1 MVGIKH
7 KRILPRFACIP
18 GLDIKMGRP
27 LLAFSPLL
35 DETNQSST
43 NHADW
48 VKSTLALYNKGQ
60 QNLLFLVSDNTNSMP
75 KLASLLKRPFICCSS
90 HRLALFVKQV
100 LEIDP
105 KDDPDDPI
113 HVVNKVRRL
122 MKKLRLANKA
132 VALRLETHLKPLLS
146 NATRWSST
154 FMMIQR
160 YNQIAVFVDRA
171 DPDLI
176 PLLLNPVEDKELRS
190 LETTLKKINDVTV
203 ALQAEDVTLATARF
217 YLDGV
222 AALDIPS
229 SYAGRYITQRA
240 KIVRFGDF
248 EAGITVLTGDEHLL
262 TNCESNYLKPF
273 LQHRELPKPN
283 GDSSGNFAV
292 DIINSHKRRKNSS
305 MYMDLSFIPA
315 TSVMAER
322 EFSKSSLVFNELRSS
337 MTPHLECVIMLKH
350 SSMYWDACT
359 VQEVLNND
367 IYAS

>member
-1 MVGIKH
+1 MVGQASTH
-7 KRILPRFACIP
+7 FAALFACMP

-75 KLASLLKRPFICCSS
+75 KLASLLKCPFIDCSS

-122 MKKLRLANKA
+122 MKKLRSANKA
-132 VALRLETHLKPLLS
+132 GALRLETHLKPLLR
-146 NATRWSST
+146 NATRWPT
-154 FMMIQR
+154 AFMMIQR
-160 YNQIAVFVDRA
+160 YNQIAAFVDRA

-176 PLLLNPVEDKELRS
+176 PLLLNPVEDNELRS
-190 LETTLKKINDVTV
+190 LETTLKKINNVTV

-229 SYAGRYITQRA
+229 SYVGRYITQLA

-248 EAGITVLTGDEHLL
+248 EAGITKVLTGDEHLM

-283 GDSSGNFAV
+283 GESSGNFAV
-292 DIINSHKRRKNSS
+292 DIIKSHKRRKNSS
-305 MYMDLSFIPA
+305 MCKDLSFIPA
-315 TSVMAER
+315 TSVMAEH
-322 EFSKSSLVFNELRSS
+322 EFSESSLVFNPA
-337 MTPHLECVIMLKH
+337 TAG
-350 SSMYWDACT
+350 ACPGH
-359 VQEVLNND
+359 
-367 IYAS
+367 IF